1 MLSFLTCQWQ
11 QHQRTLSPQLPYG
24 RGEHYSKRTYGC
36 LKARFGWVSGC
47 SHWNDDC
54 LSSSPSF
61 MIALEPCVWPLCLQS
76 PLPSQLLLTW
86 YVLGMGGAEGS
97 WLEPMSFWN
106 LQQFTLGSLFFII
119 FILSTSQLHSK
130 MFFLKTCLLLRYKST
145 YFSHVV
151 HASVMQYK
159 KITSWWLDV
168 NNSNTK
174 H

>member
-1 MLSFLTCQWQ
+1 MSEVQTWLGLRMLTLKWWFAFQ
-11 QHQRTLSPQLPYG
+11 QPKLHDCLGALCLALVPAATTTQLSPADTVCAGDG
-24 RGEHYSKRTYGC
+24 RHWRSTAWTNEL
-36 LKARFGWVSGC
+36 LKFAAV
-47 SHWNDDC
+47 H
-54 LSSSPSF
+54 
-61 MIALEPCVWPLCLQS
+61 
-76 PLPSQLLLTW
+76 TW
-86 YVLGMGGAEGS
+86 
-97 WLEPMSFWN
+97 
-106 LQQFTLGSLFFII
+106 QFIFFI

>member
-1 MLSFLTCQWQ
+1 M
-11 QHQRTLSPQLPYG
+11 
-24 RGEHYSKRTYGC
+24 
-36 LKARFGWVSGC
+36 
-47 SHWNDDC
+47 
-54 LSSSPSF
+54 
-61 MIALEPCVWPLCLQS
+61 
-76 PLPSQLLLTW
+76 
-86 YVLGMGGAEGS
+86 AEGS
-97 WLEPMSFWN
+97 IILSGHTDVWSPDLVGSQDAHTEMMICSPAAQASWLPRSPVFGPRACSHHYPAKSCWH
-106 LQQFTLGSLFFII
+106 SLCWGWEALKEHGLNQWAPEICSSSHLAVYFFI